1 MPPTVTPEHWVAEN
15 VTATASVHI
24 VGNHFV
30 NVPTRGV
37 LVTTRR
43 PVVIEG
49 NLFDGVTMAGV
60 YVSADAEEWYES
72 GPVADLTIR
81 DNTFLRPSTPAVL
94 IAPTNTVRDPAHPV
108 HRNVTISGTVFEDA
122 DAPIVRAAPS
132 AGWPSPATI

>member
-94 IAPTNTVRDPAHPV
+94 IAPTNTVRDPAHPA

-122 DAPIVRAAPS
+122 DACLWRALALLR
-132 AGWPSPATI
+132 AVMA